1 MNATPPPNSLQVVC
15 AIITNSKNEI
25 LACQRNSMTSL
36 PGKWEFPGGKIET
49 NESKKSA
56 IIREIK
62 EELGVTIEV
71 EREDSPV
78 LYQYPSF
85 HISLYPFHCKIISN
99 VEPQALEHA
108 QIKWISWA
116 DASHLDWSEADRVI
130 LAKN

>member
-85 HISLYPFHCKIISN
+85 HISLYPFAVCFSYA
-99 VEPQALEHA
+99 EPSYPYFIHFCHSL
-108 QIKWISWA
+108 SF
-116 DASHLDWSEADRVI
+116 L
-130 LAKN
+130 